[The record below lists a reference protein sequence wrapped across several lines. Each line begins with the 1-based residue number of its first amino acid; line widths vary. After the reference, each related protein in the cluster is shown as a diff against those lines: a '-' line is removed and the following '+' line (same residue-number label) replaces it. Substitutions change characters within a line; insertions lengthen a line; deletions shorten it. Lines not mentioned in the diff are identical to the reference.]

1 MKIANLIFAGFFFIL
16 ILFSITTYVN
26 YRQFEKV
33 KEDNAWLFRSQM
45 IIRSLSRLQRNIL
58 DMESGLR
65 GYLLTA
71 EPIFLSPY
79 DSAARENE
87 IMFYELDSMIA
98 LTSEKNDELQKIR
111 LLHQSW
117 LTEFAE
123 PLIEAK
129 TNAEQSD
136 SSYQL
141 FRNLYYD
148 KLAKTTEAHI
158 RSEIKRNFREFS
170 EQEYQ
175 LREQR
180 KTKLE
185 ASVAST
191 SIISFTLT
199 SMSLLV
205 GGAIAFYIAR
215 VISGRINHMVSLAEN
230 IAGGNYQVQIEDKE
244 KDELSNLSRS
254 LNNMASIL
262 QENISELERKNNE
275 LDRFAYVVS
284 HDLKAPLRGIENVT
298 SWIEEDYG
306 DVLPEK
312 VTEYLKLMQGRIYRM
327 ENLIDGI
334 LRISRIGRGK
344 KVIEE
349 VDTKILL
356 EEIIEMIAPSSA
368 FSVSLPGEMPV
379 FCTDKVSLQQVFINL
394 MSNAI
399 KYHDKVEGNITI
411 TWKDLADYYEFTI
424 KDDGPGIEA
433 QYHEKIFVIFQTL
446 QERDTVESTG
456 VGLAIVKK
464 ILEDKKGSIRVE
476 SKRGKGA
483 AFIFQWPKDERELAF

>member
-1 MKIANLIFAGFFFIL
+1 MKISNLIFAGFFFIL

-26 YRQFEKV
+26 YIQFEKV
-33 KEDNAWLFRSQM
+33 KEDNAWLVRSQM

-65 GYLLTA
+65 GYLLTG
-71 EPIFLSPY
+71 ESIFLSPY

-87 IMFYELDSMIA
+87 IMFHELDSMIA
-98 LTSEKNDELQKIR
+98 LTSEKNDELNKIR
-111 LLHQSW
+111 LLHQTW
-117 LTEFAE
+117 LTEFAD

-129 TNAEQSD
+129 KNADQSD
-136 SSYQL
+136 SSNQV

-148 KLAKTTEAHI
+148 QLTRKTEANI

-175 LREQR
+175 LRDQR

-230 IAGGNYQVQIEDKE
+230 IAGGNYQVQIEDTK

-306 DVLPEK
+306 DILPEK
-312 VTEYLKLMQGRIYRM
+312 VREYLQIMQGRIYRM

-334 LRISRIGRGK
+334 LRISRVGRGK

-349 VDTKILL
+349 VDTKVLL
-356 EEIIEMIAPSSA
+356 EEIIEMIAPSSS
-368 FSVSLPGEMPV
+368 FSVSLPDDMPV
-379 FCTDKVSLQQVFINL
+379 FFTDKVSLQQVFINL
-394 MSNAI
+394 ISNAI
-399 KYHDKVEGNITI
+399 KYHDKVKGNITI
-411 TWKDLADYYEFTI
+411 SWKDVPDYYEFTI
-424 KDDGPGIEA
+424 RDDGPGIEP

-476 SKRGKGA
+476 SKKGKGA
-483 AFIFQWPKDERELAF
+483 AFVFQWPKDERELTF